1 MDLIVCILMYLGYT
15 VFNTQLQEAR
25 KINSVELEVK
35 MNPFQKENEK
45 AFLKQF
51 IRTYGSEY

>member
-1 MDLIVCILMYLGYT
+1 MDLIICILMYLGYT
-15 VFNTQLQEAR
+15 VFNKQLQEAR
-25 KINSVELEVK
+25 KINSVDLEIK